1 MTILTPLRRRF
12 HLRRCLL
19 LLALL
24 VVPLPARGSLGSL
37 NLRAAPEV
45 VRADGQSRTTITA
58 EVRDSDGSLAPDG
71 TLVHFT
77 TTAGQIENVAPTTA
91 GRARAAFTSDAIPGV
106 AQVSAFSGSSSA
118 TIIVRMVEDPE
129 AIGPSARVIDLDGR
143 YVAYSESLGILE
155 SIGEARLV
163 WKRRTITA
171 EMIQA
176 DLTHSVIRARGKVR
190 IESKRGQ
197 RPAAPPAAP
206 PPAPVALPSGAEPAG
221 ETPSTKPPC
230 CDLGPDVPHLHGDYL
245 ALDMM
250 SDQATLVT
258 GETWQTIDVPSLT
271 PLPKA
276 AKGPDPLEWKELQDS
291 DMLWKA
297 DRILAVPGQK
307 VQLRK
312 TEAFVGG
319 QRVVRLPYH
328 EISLAEGVSTQGQQY
343 VGVGS
348 NGLAIDLPYFLQMNP
363 GASTSLRLRHGAR
376 SGFGWYGTNPGWQ
389 LDLERRYGLPGATE
403 GTLSL
408 GRITDG
414 DWGVFWNHS
423 QRLAKGTQAYA
434 MVEYPSHKDLFS
446 NLNLSRQGRQGSLGL
461 NLSAHKLQDRTLG
474 RTFDANAQTA
484 PRQLGQT
491 GVRLT
496 LESRLYD
503 SRGGDFVAFDGKRY
517 EVAPSYSR
525 ELGLRLT
532 PAFMKIGRGGLGS
545 WVSLKHVWGSQNRTG
560 IGMAGAVAFSQPMG
574 RGGGL
579 TLNYTYNRFPG
590 NTFYGTAGRQNLS
603 GSLRLN
609 PARRLFLG
617 AFGTM
622 GLDSS
627 NRSFSTSAAYSFG
640 PVWRLELQQTAYQFR
655 TLQEHDLQF
664 GLTRAIGNRE
674 VTFYWSRLRH
684 RLMFEI
690 TGGAF

>member
-1 MTILTPLRRRF
+1 MTILTPMRRRF
-12 HLRRCLL
+12 HLRQSFLL
-19 LLALL
+19 LVLLAL
-24 VVPLPARGSLGSL
+24 PLPARGSLGSL
-37 NLRAAPEV
+37 NLRAAPEL
-45 VRADGQSRTTITA
+45 VRADGQSRTTLTA
-58 EVRDSDGSLAPDG
+58 EVRDSDGSLVPDG

-77 TTAGQIENVAPTTA
+77 TTAGQIENVAPTVA
-91 GRARAAFTSDAIPGV
+91 GRARATFTSDAIPGV

-118 TIIVRMVEDPE
+118 SITVRMVEDPE
-129 AIGPSARVIDLDGR
+129 AIGPSARVLTLDGR
-143 YVAYSESLGILE
+143 YVAYSESMGVLE
-155 SIGEARLV
+155 AIGEARLT
-163 WKRRTITA
+163 WKRQTISA
-171 EMIQA
+171 QMIQA
-176 DLTHSVIRARGKVR
+176 DLGRSVIRARGSVR

-197 RPAAPPAAP
+197 RPAAA
-206 PPAPVALPSGAEPAG
+206 PPAPLTPPSTGALAS
-221 ETPSTKPPC
+221 ETPPDKPAC
-230 CDLGPDVPHLHGDYL
+230 CALAPDAPHLHGDYL

-250 SDQATLVT
+250 SDQGTLVS
-258 GETWQTIDVPSLT
+258 GDTWQVIDLPSLT
-271 PLPKA
+271 PLA
-276 AKGPDPLEWKELQDS
+276 AGTNGPDPLQWTELQDS

-297 DRILAVPGQK
+297 ERIVAVPGQK

-328 EISLAEGVSTQGQQY
+328 EISLAEGVATQGQQY

-414 DWGVFWNHS
+414 DWGVFWNHT

-434 MVEYPSHKDLFS
+434 LVEYPAHRDLYS

-474 RTFDANAQTA
+474 RTFDINAQTA
-484 PRQLGQT
+484 PRSLGHS
-491 GVRLT
+491 GVRLS

-503 SRGGDFVAFDGKRY
+503 SRGGDFVAFNGERY
-517 EVAPSYSR
+517 EVEPSYSR
-525 ELGLRLT
+525 EVGLRLA
-532 PAFMKIGRGGLGS
+532 PALLKVGRGGLSS
-545 WVSLKHVWGSQNRTG
+545 WVSLKHVWGSQDRTG
-560 IGMAGAVAFSQPMG
+560 IGMAGALAFSQPMG
-574 RGGGL
+574 RTGGL
-579 TLNYTYNRFPG
+579 TLNYSYNRFPG

-603 GSLRLN
+603 ASLRLA
-609 PARRLFLG
+609 PTRRLFLG

-622 GLDSS
+622 GLDSP

-640 PVWRLELQQTAYQFR
+640 PLWRLELQQTAYQFR
-655 TLQEHDLQF
+655 TLQEQDLQL
-664 GLTRAIGNRE
+664 GLSRAIGSRE